1 LRFQNARMA
10 GVAAILAD
18 PLSGEGL
25 RAAIFSGF
33 KVAEAI
39 DRAVGDAGDAEE
51 AVYSN
56 DRPRIGNCMVW
67 AGRLAG
73 EFYQF
78 TGADYRVGVKL
89 PIATESISKILCCE
103 LRYADIANRARK
115 QADAVLERSPKE
127 EGIFLNPNSL
137 FFIPNS

>member
-1 LRFQNARMA
+1 MA

-33 KVAEAI
+33 KVTEAI

-73 EFYQF
+73 AFYQF

-89 PIATESISKILCCE
+89 PIATESSGKILCGE
-103 LRYADIANRARK
+103 LRYADIANRALK
-115 QADAVLERSPKE
+115 KLMP
-127 EGIFLNPNSL
+127 F
-137 FFIPNS
+137 